1 MRAIKLKKP
10 AGLDQFD
17 IRDMELSQVRRGEIR
32 VRLHA
37 SSLNFHDYYVVMGMF
52 PTEAGRIPM
61 SDGAGEV
68 VETGED
74 VTEFAPGDRV
84 MSTFFPRWL
93 AGMPNAERLAS
104 VAGDNGALLA
114 RGAQK
119 VDAAARDPTTLC
131 TLREKRLVMPI
142 TFRILPKGKFLC
154 LVN

>member
-84 MSTFFPRWL
+84 MSTFFR
-93 AGMPNAERLAS
+93 AGWQECRTQSAS
-104 VAGDNGALLA
+104 LRSLGITGHCLLGARRRSTPQRVIRRRCARFAKNGS
-114 RGAQK
+114 
-119 VDAAARDPTTLC
+119 
-131 TLREKRLVMPI
+131 
-142 TFRILPKGKFLC
+142 
-154 LVN
+154 